1 MIFKSWYDEFKTLRD
16 ENKYYSRECFLK
28 EKKYRKAKNTIK
40 ELNKKIEELGKE
52 IEVLK
57 NEKKPKRKNTTVS
70 KRLQNNN

>member
-1 MIFKSWYDEFKTLRD
+1 MIFKSWYDEFKTLRA

-28 EKKYRKAKNTIK
+28 EQKYRKAKKAIEGLNKTIK
-40 ELNKKIEELGKE
+40 ELESE

-57 NEKKPKRKNTTVS
+57 NEKKSKRKNTTVS